1 MVGSVVSNACNV
13 LVILV
18 LARLLGGAEVGQY
31 TIAFAVR
38 ALLLLLC
45 GLGMRTALTRF
56 VAHYLAHGQPGTVH
70 GSVRTGL
77 LLPGLLAVGV
87 AGLWMLLAEP
97 MATHVFQDPSL
108 TLPLQLFALS
118 LPFFVVTDTALAATQ
133 GFQTMRAYTW
143 VGQVL
148 EPTLRLVLTTAA
160 VLLGG
165 GIVGASWAL
174 LLSSVVS
181 SLAALAALNRLL
193 GTLVDEHRRTPWREL
208 ASFAALSWVASM
220 ATQGLLWADVVIL
233 GAMVSAGEVGAYQVA
248 ARVVLIAMFV
258 ITPLTASMAP
268 RIAHAWA
275 HEDRA
280 LVTSRYSAVVL
291 WTSRLSFPLLA
302 GLLAVPSALL
312 NVFGDDFGGANAV
325 ILILAVGAIAEAV
338 GAPSSVLLNQI
349 GRNRLNMVVNVSA
362 LTLNI
367 TLNVV
372 LIPVYGIEGSAVAWA
387 VTLVAGAAVRIVLV
401 RRVATDRWPFSRPFA
416 VAAVAAV
423 LAWGAGAAV
432 TVPLSDAPWVELL
445 VAAPT
450 VLVVYL
456 GAQLALGGLAREER
470 TALSRTISLRLPF
483 LRRWVLG
490 WRQRGAHGEGADLV
504 IDEIVAPYRFDVWAR
519 ADLFRLA
526 REHAELRRC
535 DPAAFLALAGE
546 SRYRDWFDHVLVP
559 RGHVPGQPGAA
570 QERAFRDI
578 VTASLQLM
586 DRHDRHGRESLGRV
600 SVALVPAGT
609 DVGGWTLAEDRWALL
624 DGGHRTAL
632 ALLAGQTTLKP
643 GDYVVERGVL
653 PPNNTRALLE
663 AGVVEPREALAF
675 LARGLAPAGGVA
687 PGSWEE
693 LCERIDDPAQRAA
706 VAAWQELRTGSAT
719 ARP

>member
-18 LARLLGGAEVGQY
+18 LARLLGGTEVGQY
-31 TIAFAVR
+31 TIAFALR

-45 GLGMRTALTRF
+45 GLGMRTTLTRF

-77 LLPGLLAVGV
+77 LLPGLVAVVV
-87 AGLWMLLAEP
+87 AGAWMLLAEP
-97 MATHVFQDPSL
+97 LATHVFDDPGL

-118 LPFFVVTDTALAATQ
+118 LPFFVVTDAALAATQ

-160 VLLGG
+160 VLLGF
-165 GIVGASWAL
+165 GIVGASLAL
-174 LLSSVVS
+174 LVS
-181 SLAALAALNRLL
+181 SAVSALAALSALNRLL
-193 GTLVDEHRRTPWREL
+193 GTLADEHRRTPWREL

-233 GAMVSAGEVGAYQVA
+233 GALVSAGEVGAYQVA

-268 RIAHAWA
+268 RIADAWA
-275 HEDRA
+275 REDRA
-280 LVTSRYSAVVL
+280 LVTRRYSAVVL

-302 GLLAVPSALL
+302 GLLAVPAALL
-312 NVFGDDFGGANAV
+312 NVFGDEFGGATAV
-325 ILILAVGAIAEAV
+325 ILILAVGAVAEAV

-362 LTLNI
+362 LAFNI
-367 TLNVV
+367 TLNLL
-372 LIPVYGIEGSAVAWA
+372 LIPVYGIEGSAAAWA
-387 VTLVAGAAVRIVLV
+387 ATLVIGAVVRIVLV
-401 RRVATDRWPFSRPFA
+401 RRVATDRWPFSRPLL
-416 VAAVAAV
+416 VAAGSAV
-423 LAWGAGAAV
+423 LAWAAAAAL
-432 TVPLSDAPWVELL
+432 TLPLSESPWVELV

-450 VLVVYL
+450 VLLVYL
-456 GAQLALGGLAREER
+456 AGLLALGGLDQAER
-470 TALSRTISLRLPF
+470 SVLSRTVTLRLPF
-483 LRRWVLG
+483 LRRWVVG
-490 WRQRGAHGEGADLV
+490 WRQRGAGTQAGELPIAEL
-504 IDEIVAPYRFDVWAR
+504 VAPFRLDVQAR

-526 REHAELRRC
+526 RTEAELRRT
-535 DPAAFLALAGE
+535 DPDAFHRLVCE

-559 RGHVPGQPGAA
+559 RGHVPRQPGAA
-570 QERAFRDI
+570 QERAFRGI

-586 DRHDRHGRESLGRV
+586 DRHDRLGREALGRV
-600 SVALVPAGT
+600 SVTRLPAGT
-609 DVGGWTLAEDRWALL
+609 EIDGWVLEQDRWALL

-632 ALLAGQTTLKP
+632 ALLAGETVLRP
-643 GDYVVERGVL
+643 GDYVVEEGAL

-663 AGVVEPREALAF
+663 AGVVEPEEAATF
-675 LARGLAPAGGVA
+675 LAAGV
-687 PGSWEE
+687 
-693 LCERIDDPAQRAA
+693 
-706 VAAWQELRTGSAT
+706 RTGPAT
-719 ARP
+719 VGP